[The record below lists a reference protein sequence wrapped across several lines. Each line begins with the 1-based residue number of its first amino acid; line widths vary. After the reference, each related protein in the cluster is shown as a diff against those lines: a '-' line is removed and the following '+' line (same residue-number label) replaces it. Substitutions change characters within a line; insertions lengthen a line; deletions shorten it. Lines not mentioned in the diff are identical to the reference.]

1 MDTWKRKLL
10 NSNIQLTNRQIDILL
25 NGPTSLSEAWIM
37 QSLKLKYGI
46 LRKRE

>member
-1 MDTWKRKLL
+1 MDNWKRKLL
-10 NSNIQLTNRQIDILL
+10 QSDIQLTNKQINILL

-37 QSLKLKYGI
+37 QALKLKYGI